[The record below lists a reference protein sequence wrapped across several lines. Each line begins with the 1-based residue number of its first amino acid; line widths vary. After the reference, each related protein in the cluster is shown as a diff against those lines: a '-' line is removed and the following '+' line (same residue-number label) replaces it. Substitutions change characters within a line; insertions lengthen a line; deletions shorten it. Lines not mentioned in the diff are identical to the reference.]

1 MKLISLYELVS
12 DAKLG
17 AETELRSVKFGC
29 ILTFGNLEKRKISV
43 VAYRHGD
50 LS

>member
-29 ILTFGNLEKRKISV
+29 ILTFGNLEKSLLWPI
-43 VAYRHGD
+43 GMEI
-50 LS
+50 